1 MMHRDLNLVFG
12 GRDPTWGA
20 SKNDRVSEALEAR
33 ICLSQQN
40 FDSPGLRFGM
50 EILFLLEQ
58 VLY

>member
-1 MMHRDLNLVFG
+1 MAVLVKHW
-12 GRDPTWGA
+12 R
-20 SKNDRVSEALEAR
+20 LMR

-58 VLY
+58 MLY